1 MPRRWSQAS
10 RAQAMADSALG
21 LLGGTFD
28 PVHYGH
34 LRLAADVQRALAL
47 PELRLVPAGDPPH
60 RDAPCAA
67 AVDRLAMLAL
77 AFEEFPRLAVDA
89 REIARHGKSYTVL
102 TLEELRGEDA
112 YRPLLWIVGADA
124 LLGLPGWH
132 RWREL
137 FDLAHLVVVARPG
150 IALEATLSRELL
162 PEWQARLSADPAAL
176 RARPAG
182 TIFRQAV
189 TPQPISATAIRATLA
204 RGPEGIAA
212 LRGLLPD
219 RVLTYIDR
227 NGLYRPPSHA

>member
-1 MPRRWSQAS
+1 
-10 RAQAMADSALG
+10 MADSALG

-34 LRLAADVQRALAL
+34 LRLAAEVQAALAL
-47 PELRLVPAGDPPH
+47 PQLRLVPTGDPPH
-60 RDAPCAA
+60 RGAPHASGT
-67 AVDRLAMLAL
+67 DRLAMLAQAL
-77 AFEEFPRLAVDA
+77 EEFPRLSVDA

-102 TLEELRGEDA
+102 TLEELRAEDA
-112 YRPLLWIVGADA
+112 RRPLLWIVGADA
-124 LLGLPGWH
+124 LLGLPRWH

-150 IALEATLSRELL
+150 VALEATLPRELA

-176 RARPAG
+176 RAQPAG

-204 RGPEGIAA
+204 RGPDGVDA

-227 NGLYRPPSHA
+227 NGLYQARTLSQDAT

>member
-1 MPRRWSQAS
+1 
-10 RAQAMADSALG
+10 MADSALG

-47 PELRLVPAGDPPH
+47 PELRLVPANDPPH
-60 RDAPCAA
+60 RDAPHAGAA
-67 AVDRLAMLAL
+67 DRLAMLAL
-77 AFEEFPRLAVDA
+77 ALEEFPQLSVDD
-89 REIARHGKSYTVL
+89 REILRQGKSYTVL
-102 TLEELRGEDA
+102 TLEELRAEDA
-112 YRPLLWIVGADA
+112 RRPLLWIVGADA

-150 IALEATLSRELL
+150 VALEAALPRELA
-162 PEWQARLSADPAAL
+162 PEWQARLVTDPAAL

-182 TIFRQAV
+182 TIYRQAV

-204 RGPEGIAA
+204 RGPDGVAS

-227 NGLYRPPSHA
+227 NGLYRAPQLPQDAT